1 MKTSKFFSNKVICIT
16 GGAGFI
22 GSHLVERLSNYN
34 CKIIIIDNLSSGR
47 LSNIKEFINNK
58 KNIFFYKKDLNSIKN
73 LNIIVKEVDYFF
85 HLAALADIVPS
96 IQNPQKYFK
105 ANVTATLRILENLN
119 TQKIKKFIYLA
130 SSTCYGIPSSYPTNE
145 ESKIDTKYPYALTK
159 YMGEQL
165 VMHWA
170 KIYKLKAISLRLFN
184 VFGTRSRTSGTY
196 GAVFGVF
203 LAQKISGKPLT
214 VVGNGK
220 QKRDFTY
227 VSDVV
232 DAILMAAM
240 SKYSNE
246 IINIASG
253 KPRTINEIV
262 RLLKHKYVNIPKRP
276 GEPNI
281 TWADIKKAKN
291 ILRWNPKTSFEYGVK
306 ELLNK
311 INFWKKAVVWTPKK
325 IEFATKE
332 WFKYLK

>member
-1 MKTSKFFSNKVICIT
+1 MKTPKFFSNKVICIT

-22 GSHLVERLSNYN
+22 GSHLVERLSDYD

-47 LSNIKEFINNK
+47 LSNIKKFINNK
-58 KNIFFYKKDLNSIKN
+58 KNIFFYKKDLNSFKN
-73 LNIIVKEVDYFF
+73 LNIIIKEVDYFF

-96 IQNPQKYFK
+96 IKNPGKYFR
-105 ANVTATLRILENLN
+105 ANVTATFKILENLN

-145 ESKIDTKYPYALTK
+145 KSKIDTKYPYALTK

-184 VFGTRSRTSGTY
+184 VFGTRSRTGGTY

-232 DAILMAAM
+232 DAILLAAM

-246 IINIASG
+246 IFNIASG
-253 KPRTINEIV
+253 KPRSINEIV
-262 RLLKHKYVNIPKRP
+262 HLLKHKYVNIPKRP

-291 ILRWNPKTSFEYGVK
+291 ILKWKPKTTFNDGVK
-306 ELLNK
+306 ELLSK
-311 INFWKKAVVWTPKK
+311 INFWKKAIVWTPKK

-332 WFKYLK
+332 WFEYLK